1 MRDIETTIR
10 NLMSERVLLLDGA
23 MATMIQAYDLDE
35 RAFRGEDFGDHPV
48 DVKGCSDLLC
58 LTQPDMIA
66 DIHRRFLD
74 AGADII
80 ETNTFNATPISMAE
94 YQLQD
99 RVYDLN
105 VAAAQVA
112 RNAADEMTVQNPDKP
127 RFVAGA
133 LGPTS
138 CTLSLSPDVN
148 DPAFRTHTFE
158 EVVNGYYAQVEGL
171 MAGGVD
177 LIMVETVFDTLTA
190 KAALFAVSRYFSDC
204 GVKVPVMISG
214 TVTDQSGTHVV
225 RADHRGVLVVGGARK
240 ALECGD

>member
-1 MRDIETTIR
+1 M
-10 NLMSERVLLLDGA
+10 
-23 MATMIQAYDLDE
+23 
-35 RAFRGEDFGDHPV
+35 
-48 DVKGCSDLLC
+48 
-58 LTQPDMIA
+58 
-66 DIHRRFLD
+66 D

-105 VAAAQVA
+105 VAAARVA
-112 RNAADEMTVQNPDKP
+112 RQAADEVTRQNPNKP

-138 CTLSLSPDVN
+138 CTLTLSPNVN

-158 EVVNGYYAQVEGL
+158 EVANGYYAQIEGL

-177 LIMVETVFDTLTA
+177 IILVETVFDTLTA
-190 KAALFAVSRYFSDC
+190 KAALFAVSCYFSDHD
-204 GVKVPVMISG
+204 VKVPVMISG
-214 TVTDQSGTHVV
+214 TVTDQSGRTIV
-225 RADHRGVLVVGGARK
+225 RTDDRSVLAVGGART